1 MLRRT
6 FRSLRHPNYRLFF
19 AGQLLSLIGTWMQNV
34 AQFWLVY
41 RLTGS
46 GIDLGLAGFMNHF
59 PVVLLAPWGG
69 MLADRA
75 DRRRLLLCTQ
85 AAAMLQAGL
94 LAALTLS
101 GHVQVWHVYVLAG
114 LLGLT
119 QGVDIPARQSFI
131 IELVGRE
138 DLPNA
143 IALNSSMFNA
153 ARLLGPALAG
163 VLVSLAGE
171 GVCFLL
177 NTVSFLCVLAALWAM
192 RLPPRPP
199 RESGDPALSAIKEGF
214 SYAWKA
220 PRIRNVLLMVA
231 LGSLMGV
238 PYAVLLPILAD
249 QVFAA
254 GPQGLGWLAS
264 SAGLG
269 AVLGAL
275 ALAMRREAR
284 GLGLWVAA
292 AACGFGAGL
301 LCLAAASSLHL
312 AMASL
317 VLVGLSMVMQMAGAN
332 TLLQVLSEDH
342 MRGRVMSLFSMMY
355 MGMVPLGSIWAGW
368 LSDTLGA
375 QGTVGLGG
383 IVCVAGGLAFGV
395 AARRRGQGASNR
407 PRPSGDGAQ

>member
-19 AGQLLSLIGTWMQNV
+19 TGQILSLVGTWMQNV

-69 MLADRA
+69 MLADCM
-75 DRRRLLLCTQ
+75 DRRRLLLLTQ
-85 AAAMLQAGL
+85 SAAMLQAAA

-101 GHVQVWHVYVLAG
+101 GHVQVWHVYALAG

-119 QGVDIPARQSFI
+119 QGVDIPVRQSFI

-153 ARLLGPALAG
+153 ARLIGPALAG
-163 VLVSLAGE
+163 VLVAFAGE
-171 GVCFLL
+171 GVCFLI
-177 NTVSFLCVLAALWAM
+177 NSVSFLCVLAALAAM

-199 RESGDPALSAIKEGF
+199 GEKRDPALAAIREGF

-220 PRIRNVLLMVA
+220 PAIRNVLLMVA

-249 QVFAA
+249 RVFAA
-254 GPQGLGWLAS
+254 GPQGLGLLAS
-264 SAGLG
+264 SAGFG

-284 GLGLWVAA
+284 GLGAWVCA
-292 AACGFGAGL
+292 AACAFGLGL
-301 LCLAAASSLHL
+301 LCLASAQGLGL
-312 AMASL
+312 AMGSL
-317 VLVGLSMVMQMAGAN
+317 VVVGCGMVMQMAGAN
-332 TLLQVLSEDH
+332 TLLQVLAADR

-355 MGMVPLGSIWAGW
+355 MGMVPLGSLWAGW
-368 LSDTLGA
+368 MCDLTGA
-375 QGTVGLGG
+375 RVTVGLGG
-383 IVCVAGGLAFGV
+383 VACIAGGLAFGV
-395 AARRRGQGASNR
+395 FQSRRGPAHG
-407 PRPSGDGAQ
+407 